1 MALTRSIGVV
11 QTLMNH
17 LLLYILL
24 KFRVSLSYKGKK
36 IGFYIF
42 DRILF
47 GENKLNSLWH
57 SQISRIVDRNTDTD
71 LFTANIARHRLKLI
85 NQWAWMLLREWP
97 IWQKFYAPIPLE
109 GKTVLDVGAGCGE
122 TALLFHL
129 HGASKIIAIEP
140 NSQAVECL
148 VENAKVN
155 DWNVETVPEYFSLEH
170 LKYDFDFMKMD
181 IEGGE
186 SVLLDA
192 PDLDKPA
199 IVEVHNRQVLKQFLA
214 RGYKLLHTSTDDKYL
229 IGKHIER
236 VP

>member
-1 MALTRSIGVV
+1 
-11 QTLMNH
+11 MNH

-24 KFRVSLSYKGKK
+24 KFRVSLSYKGEKM
-36 IGFYIF
+36 GFYIF

-47 GENKLNSLWH
+47 GKNRLNSLWH
-57 SQISRIVDRNTDTD
+57 SKISRIVDRNADTD

-109 GKTVLDVGAGCGE
+109 DKTVLDVGAGCGE

-129 HGASKIIAIEP
+129 QGASKIIAIEP

-155 DWNVETVPEYFSLEH
+155 GWNVEIVPEYFSLEH

-199 IVEVHNRQVLKQFLA
+199 IVEVHNGHVLKQFLA
-214 RGYKLLHTSTDDKYL
+214 RGYRLLHTFTDDKYL
-229 IGKHIER
+229 IGKHIDR
-236 VP
+236 VL